1 MGLRSHACGARLVV
15 HVYVSELLQ
24 YFLGNKQL
32 EKVGLSFSSLFSLAH
47 TCTLGL
53 SSAETKCMVPT
64 AVKHQ
69 LHIFI

>member
-15 HVYVSELLQ
+15 HVYVLELLQ
-24 YFLGNKQL
+24 YFLGKKEL
-32 EKVGLSFSSLFSLAH
+32 EKVELSFSSLFSLAH
-47 TCTLGL
+47 ACTMGL
-53 SSAETKCMVPT
+53 NSAKTKCMVPT